1 MTANTASI
9 QLVYSIMTSVPTMV
23 NAAFTVDEMLS
34 ALPLR
39 TVSVSLVTRLIISPI
54 WCASRYEN
62 GRRVNLRDRSF
73 LILSPTLSEA
83 APMM

>member
-23 NAAFTVDEMLS
+23 NAALTVDEMLS

-54 WCASRYEN
+54 W
-62 GRRVNLRDRSF
+62 
-73 LILSPTLSEA
+73 
-83 APMM
+83 